1 MHRYAGPICCLAVAL
16 LSAPELLAQAPVDRF
31 VVAQAGAPKRAQPQP
46 PKPVGEDEL
55 DKAARLNNWTVG
67 LAGGLLEGTFVRYA
81 ADLAKAL
88 DDADNM
94 RVLPIISY
102 GAVSNVTD
110 LIYLKGVDFSITYAD
125 VLDHFKNVEKIPGIA
140 QRVHYVIPMFQG
152 EVHILA
158 RPEIKSLEDLAG
170 KKVNFNTVGSA
181 ANYTG
186 GIVFDRL
193 GIKTERLFLNN
204 AIAIEKM
211 RSGEIAAIVHVVGKP
226 NDLFVN
232 MKGETGFHFLPLAF
246 TSKFDDYYV
255 PAELTSA
262 DYPGLITKGESI
274 ETISV
279 PALLAVYNW
288 NKDTH
293 TERYRRCV
301 RFVEYLFARFEKL
314 RGPPY
319 QPGWKQINLS
329 GTVPGWTRFPT
340 AQEQL
345 DKIAA
350 ASVGLDAALA
360 KAQVSRAAPKDLAEQ
375 ERLFQQ
381 FLQWAKK
388 NQKKQ

>member
-1 MHRYAGPICCLAVAL
+1 MRHLAGSICFLAAAL
-16 LSAPELLAQAPVDRF
+16 LSAPQVAAQTAADSF
-31 VVAQAGAPKRAQPQP
+31 VVAQAVPRRAQPLP
-46 PKPVGEDEL
+46 PKPVSEEEL
-55 DKAARLNNWTVG
+55 AKAARINNWTIG

-81 ADLAKAL
+81 ADLGKAL
-88 DDADNM
+88 DDAENL

-102 GAVSNVTD
+102 GAVGNVTD

-125 VLDHFKNVEKIPGIA
+125 VLDHFRNVEKIPGIER
-140 QRVHYVIPMFQG
+140 RVSYVIPMFQG

-158 RPEIKSLEDLAG
+158 RPEIKSIADLAG
-170 KKVNFNTVGSA
+170 KTVNFNTIGSA

-204 AIAIEKM
+204 AIALEKM
-211 RSGEIAAIVHVVGKP
+211 QNGEIAAIVHVVGKP
-226 NDLFVN
+226 NDLFAK
-232 MKGETGFHFLPLAF
+232 MKPGTGFHFLPLEF

-255 PAELTSA
+255 PAELTSS
-262 DYPGLITKGESI
+262 DYASLIPQGQSI

-293 TERYRRCV
+293 VDRYRRCV

-319 QPGWKQINLS
+319 QPGWKQINLA
-329 GTVPGWTRFPT
+329 GTVPGWTRFPP

-345 DKIAA
+345 DKIEAKSA
-350 ASVGLDAALA
+350 GLDP
-360 KAQVSRAAPKDLAEQ
+360 SRGKQAGPAVTRSAGEQ

-381 FLQWAKK
+381 FLEWSK
-388 NQKKQ
+388 NRQKQ